1 MKTIWLLIV
10 CCLIASTVFANEQ
23 THDGFFLR
31 LAPGIGQAKTTVTD
45 NVLPEAELDDTGGM
59 FSFMI
64 GGAVRENMILHFEAT
79 GVSLADPSMKFGS
92 DKGTLDGDLTTTLA
106 GVGMTYYF
114 MPANAYISA
123 TIGAARTELKDNTLQ
138 GTFKSDSGIGGSL
151 MVGKEWWVSNEWGL
165 GVAGQMLYANCDGG
179 DITDSGDVKTIAY
192 GLLFS
197 ATFN

>member
-1 MKTIWLLIV
+1 M
-10 CCLIASTVFANEQ
+10 
-23 THDGFFLR
+23 
-31 LAPGIGQAKTTVTD
+31 TD

-123 TIGAARTELKDNTLQ
+123 TIGAARTELKDNTLNVVADYIAA
-138 GTFKSDSGIGGSL
+138 GIDPNKSKIFVQSHVLEHAELAWIF
-151 MVGKEWWVSNEWGL
+151 NCITTGL
-165 GVAGQMLYANCDGG
+165 FPHYRTN
-179 DITDSGDVKTIAY
+179 
-192 GLLFS
+192 
-197 ATFN
+197 